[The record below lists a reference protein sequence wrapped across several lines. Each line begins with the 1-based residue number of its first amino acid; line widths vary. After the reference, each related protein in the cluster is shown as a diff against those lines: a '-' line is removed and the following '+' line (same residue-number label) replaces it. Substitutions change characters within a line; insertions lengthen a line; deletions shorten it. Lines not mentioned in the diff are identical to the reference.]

1 MKIAIVGAGFA
12 GLAAAWH
19 LSQLPSVKIT
29 VFDALPIGRGTSG
42 MAAGLLH
49 TYAGLHAK
57 KNWRGDEGLD
67 AALPLLKIASKAL
80 GEPVYSSPGLLR
92 IALNATAIA
101 DYRSCAE
108 KYDDVEWVENCR
120 DRLSDLPDRPGI
132 FIHNAHKVYGELY
145 LKGLWKACVERG
157 ITFIQARVD
166 PQALLESNDLV
177 VAATGGETPTLNRV
191 KGQLL
196 VVQWPEGL
204 APLPFPLMSQYY
216 IAMDRDPTKCFVGGT
231 YERPPYD
238 PDPRFAE
245 KELWPKALELYPPLE
260 KGTILEVK
268 EGFRST
274 TPNHHPV
281 LKEVEKGLFLFAGL
295 GSKGL
300 LYSALYAQELASR
313 VVQRL

>member
-19 LSQLPSVKIT
+19 LSQLPSIKVT
-29 VFDALPIGRGTSG
+29 VYDALPIGQGTSG

-49 TYAGLHAK
+49 AYAGLHAK
-57 KNWRGDEGLD
+57 KNWRGDEGLA
-67 AALPLLKIASKAL
+67 AALPLLDIASKTL
-80 GEPVYSSPGLLR
+80 GEPVYSAPGLLR
-92 IALNATAIA
+92 IALNTTAEM
-101 DYRSCAE
+101 DYRRCAE

-120 DRLSDLPDRPGI
+120 DRLTDLPSRPGI
-132 FIHNAHKVYGELY
+132 FIHNAYKVYGERY
-145 LKGLWKACVERG
+145 LQGLWQACAKEG
-157 ITFIQARVD
+157 AIFIEKLVS
-166 PQALLESNDLV
+166 PSSLLATYDYV
-177 VAATGGETPTLNRV
+177 IAATGGETPFLNRV

-196 VVQWPEGL
+196 VVQWPAGL

-216 IAMDRDPTKCFVGGT
+216 IAMDQDQTKCFVGGT

-268 EGFRST
+268 EGYRST
-274 TPNHHPV
+274 TPNHLPF
-281 LKEVEKGLFLFAGL
+281 LKETQDRLFVFAGL

-313 VVQRL
+313 VAQRL